1 MINRGMRLSA
11 SSDEVKAR
19 MQAELAALGEA
30 LARLRHAVG
39 LNQAEAGAR
48 VGMTGQGWGLYEAG
62 KRSGLFRPDIQT
74 RLTAALGA
82 TPEAL
87 SLERGA
93 PPSAASPGEERVSG
107 VEARSATFRTAEAP
121 GLPQDETFTFPVQTE
136 DVWPWASSGVVLVC
150 DPGRWPRRG
159 QGCVVETRDG
169 EARIRLF
176 DGADRDFLI
185 LKGGSG
191 GLDQTERLA
200 RKEVV
205 RLSTVVSRNET

>member
-1 MINRGMRLSA
+1 
-11 SSDEVKAR
+11 

-30 LARLRHAVG
+30 LARLRHACG
-39 LNQAEAGAR
+39 LSQAEAGER

-62 KRSGLFRPDIQT
+62 KRAGLFRPDIQT

-87 SLERGA
+87 SLERG
-93 PPSAASPGEERVSG
+93 SPHATNGVEGEGVRG
-107 VEARSATFRTAEAP
+107 VEARSSTFRTAEP
-121 GLPQDETFTFPVQTE
+121 PTTTHNETFTFPVQTE

-159 QGCVVETRDG
+159 QGCVIETADGETR
-169 EARIRLF
+169 ARLF
-176 DGADRDFLI
+176 DGADRDFLF

-191 GLDQTERLA
+191 GLDQSERLS
-200 RKEVV
+200 RQEVV

>member
-1 MINRGMRLSA
+1 MRLSA

-30 LARLRHAVG
+30 LARLRHAGG
-39 LNQAEAGAR
+39 LSQAEAGER
-48 VGMTGQGWGLYEAG
+48 VGMTGQGWGLYESG
-62 KRSGLFRPDIQT
+62 KRAGLFRPDIQT

-93 PPSAASPGEERVSG
+93 PSSPVDAGEERTNG
-107 VEARSATFRTAEAP
+107 VEARSAAFQIPAPPAER
-121 GLPQDETFTFPVQTE
+121 QDETFTFSVQTE
-136 DVWPWASSGVVLVC
+136 EVWPWASSGVVLVC

-159 QGCVVETRDG
+159 QGCVVETADG
-169 EARIRLF
+169 ESHVRLF
-176 DGADRDFLI
+176 DGADRDFLF
-185 LKGGSG
+185 LKGGPD
-191 GLDQTERLA
+191 GLDQSERLA

>member
-1 MINRGMRLSA
+1 MRLSA

-30 LARLRHAVG
+30 LARLRHADG
-39 LNQAEAGAR
+39 LSQAEAGER

-62 KRSGLFRPDIQT
+62 KRAGLFRPDIQT

-87 SLERGA
+87 SLERGP
-93 PPSAASPGEERVSG
+93 PPSPASAGEERVSG
-107 VEARSATFRTAEAP
+107 VEARSAAFKPAEAP
-121 GLPQDETFTFPVQTE
+121 AAPQNETFTFPVQTE
-136 DVWPWASSGVVLVC
+136 EVWPWASSGVVLVC

-159 QGCVVETRDG
+159 QGCVIETADG
-169 EARIRLF
+169 EARVRLF
-176 DGADRDFLI
+176 DGADRDFLF

-191 GLDQTERLA
+191 GLDQSERLA
-200 RKEVV
+200 RKDVV
-205 RLSTVVSRNET
+205 RLATVVSRDET

>member
-1 MINRGMRLSA
+1 ML
-11 SSDEVKAR
+11 
-19 MQAELAALGEA
+19 AELAALGEA
-30 LARLRHAVG
+30 LARLRHATG
-39 LNQAEAGAR
+39 LSQAEAGER

-62 KRSGLFRPDIQT
+62 KRAGLFRPDIQI

-82 TPEAL
+82 TPDAL
-87 SLERGA
+87 SLERG
-93 PPSAASPGEERVSG
+93 PPPPQPSGEGEGGRG
-107 VEARSATFRTAEAP
+107 VEARSRAFQAAEAP
-121 GLPQDETFTFPVQTE
+121 VPPEAETFTFPVQTE

-159 QGCVVETRDG
+159 QGCVVETADG
-169 EARIRLF
+169 ETRVRLF

-185 LKGGSG
+185 LKGGSA

-200 RKEVV
+200 RQEVV

>member
-1 MINRGMRLSA
+1 MRLSA

-30 LARLRHAVG
+30 LARLRHACG
-39 LNQAEAGAR
+39 LSQADAGER
-48 VGMTGQGWGLYEAG
+48 LGMTGQGWGLYEAG
-62 KRSGLFRPDIQT
+62 KRAGLFRPDIQT

-82 TPEAL
+82 TPDAL

-93 PPSAASPGEERVSG
+93 PPSQTSGEGEGVRG
-107 VEARSATFRTAEAP
+107 VEARSTAFKPAEAP
-121 GLPQDETFTFPVQTE
+121 VTPQNETFTFPIQTE
-136 DVWPWASSGVVLVC
+136 DVWPWASGGVVLVC

-159 QGCVVETRDG
+159 QGCVIETTDGETRV
-169 EARIRLF
+169 RLF
-176 DGADRDFLI
+176 DGADRDFLF

-191 GLDQTERLA
+191 GLDQSERLA
-200 RKEVV
+200 RQEVV

>member
-1 MINRGMRLSA
+1 
-11 SSDEVKAR
+11 

-30 LARLRHAVG
+30 LARLRHAAG

-87 SLERGA
+87 TLERDTPPGSDDGEGA
-93 PPSAASPGEERVSG
+93 RGYG
-107 VEARSATFRTAEAP
+107 VEARSASFQAP
-121 GLPQDETFTFPVQTE
+121 EPEPSEDETFTFPVQTE
-136 DVWPWASSGVVLVC
+136 EVWPWASSGVVLVC

-159 QGCVVETRDG
+159 QGCVIETTDGETRV
-169 EARIRLF
+169 RLF
-176 DGADRDFLI
+176 DGADRDWLFLH
-185 LKGGSG
+185 GGAG
-191 GLDQTERLA
+191 GLDDRERLL
-200 RKEVV
+200 RSEVA

>member
-1 MINRGMRLSA
+1 MRLSA

-30 LARLRHAVG
+30 LARLRHAAG
-39 LNQAEAGAR
+39 LSQAEAGER

-62 KRSGLFRPDIQT
+62 KRAGLFRPDIQT

-82 TPEAL
+82 TPDAL
-87 SLERGA
+87 SLERG
-93 PPSAASPGEERVSG
+93 PPPPQPSGEGEGGHG
-107 VEARSATFRTAEAP
+107 VEARSRAFQAAEAP
-121 GLPQDETFTFPVQTE
+121 VPPETETFTFPVQTE
-136 DVWPWASSGVVLVC
+136 EVWPWASSGVVLVC

-159 QGCVVETRDG
+159 QGCVVETADG
-169 EARIRLF
+169 DTRVRLF

-185 LKGGSG
+185 LKGGSA

-200 RKEVV
+200 RQEVV

>member
-1 MINRGMRLSA
+1 
-11 SSDEVKAR
+11 
-19 MQAELAALGEA
+19 MQADLAGLGEA
-30 LARLRHAVG
+30 LARLRRAGG
-39 LNQAEAGAR
+39 LSQAEAGER

-62 KRSGLFRPDIQT
+62 KRAGLFRPDIQT

-93 PPSAASPGEERVSG
+93 PPSPPSAGEERVSG
-107 VEARSATFRTAEAP
+107 VEARSAAFKPAEAP
-121 GLPQDETFTFPVQTE
+121 VSSQNETFMFPVQTE

-159 QGCVVETRDG
+159 QGCVIETTDGETRV
-169 EARIRLF
+169 RLF
-176 DGADRDFLI
+176 DGADRDVLI

-191 GLDQTERLA
+191 GLDQSERLA
-200 RKEVV
+200 RQDVV
-205 RLSTVVSRNET
+205 RLSTVVSRDET

>member
-19 MQAELAALGEA
+19 MQADLSALGDA
-30 LARLRHAVG
+30 LARLRHAAG

-93 PPSAASPGEERVSG
+93 PPASNEEGGAGVRG
-107 VEARSATFRTAEAP
+107 VEARSVSFRDPEP
-121 GLPQDETFTFPVQTE
+121 SPSDGETFTFPVQTE
-136 DVWPWASSGVVLVC
+136 EVWPWASSGVVLVC

-169 EARIRLF
+169 EARVRLF
-176 DGADRDFLI
+176 DGADRDWLFLR
-185 LKGGSG
+185 GGAG
-191 GLDQTERLA
+191 GLDDRERML
-200 RKEVV
+200 RSEVT

>member
-1 MINRGMRLSA
+1 MRLSA

-30 LARLRHAVG
+30 LARLRHAGG
-39 LNQAEAGAR
+39 LSQAEAGER

-62 KRSGLFRPDIQT
+62 KRAGLFRPDIQT

-82 TPEAL
+82 TPDAL
-87 SLERGA
+87 SLERGVSPS
-93 PPSAASPGEERVSG
+93 PPGADGERVSG
-107 VEARSATFRTAEAP
+107 VEARSVAFKSAEAP
-121 GLPQDETFTFPVQTE
+121 VASQNETFTVPVQTE

-159 QGCVVETRDG
+159 QGCVVETADG
-169 EARIRLF
+169 ETLVRLF

-185 LKGGSG
+185 LKGGSD
-191 GLDQTERLA
+191 GLDQSERLA
-200 RKEVV
+200 RKDVV
-205 RLSTVVSRNET
+205 RLATVVSRDET

>member
-1 MINRGMRLSA
+1 MRLSA

-19 MQAELAALGEA
+19 MQAELATLGEA
-30 LARLRHAVG
+30 LARLRHACG
-39 LNQAEAGAR
+39 LSQAGAGER

-62 KRSGLFRPDIQT
+62 KRAGLFRPDIQT

-87 SLERGA
+87 SLERG
-93 PPSAASPGEERVSG
+93 PPATAARAVKREVGG
-107 VEARSATFRTAEAP
+107 VEARSAAFKTVEAP
-121 GLPQDETFTFPVQTE
+121 VSSKTETFTFPVQTE

-159 QGCVVETRDG
+159 QGCVVETVDG
-169 EARIRLF
+169 DARVRLF
-176 DGADRDFLI
+176 DGADRDFLF

-191 GLDQTERLA
+191 GLDQSERLA
-200 RKEVV
+200 RDDVV
-205 RLSTVVSRNET
+205 RLATVVSRDET